1 MLRVLMYLQFL
12 NQFVIQ
18 DKSFQSAVV
27 DYFCSNASAET
38 MSKVATNLVST
49 IIEKDK
55 VLVKNGFIE
64 KQDVNE
70 SKETTVIA
78 NYWVKQLSLNP
89 HPFMEETYFK
99 ETFIDPQIVEVKKN
113 DQEEN
118 NNRGADQMTR

>member
-1 MLRVLMYLQFL
+1 
-12 NQFVIQ
+12 
-18 DKSFQSAVV
+18 
-27 DYFCSNASAET
+27 